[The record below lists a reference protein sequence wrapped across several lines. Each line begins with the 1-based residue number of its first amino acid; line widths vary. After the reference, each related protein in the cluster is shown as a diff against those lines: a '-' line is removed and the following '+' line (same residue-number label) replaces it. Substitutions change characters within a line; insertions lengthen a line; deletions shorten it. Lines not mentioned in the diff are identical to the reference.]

1 MAACVSSRMILR
13 ALQYF
18 LYQRNHPVPIAN
30 QPDTAPTS
38 GVELPRFMGR
48 WFEMAR
54 FETPFEWGMDS
65 VWAEYVLRPDGC
77 VSITNHGRKSNGD
90 VCTAHARATH
100 VSDSILMVSFVPFL
114 HLFAT
119 PYHILK
125 VDDEYRNALVSNE
138 SGSCMWLL
146 SRSPHATLPE
156 LLPLLLAAADRG
168 FNLHS
173 LRPTHHAQGP
183 FLP

>member
-1 MAACVSSRMILR
+1 MILR
-13 ALQYF
+13 ALQYY
-18 LYQRNHPVPIAN
+18 LYQRHHQLPVTK

-54 FETPFEWGMDS
+54 FETPFEWGLDA
-65 VWAEYVLRPDGC
+65 VWAEYVLLPDGS

-90 VCTAHARATH
+90 VCAARGSATH
-100 VSDSILMVSFVPFL
+100 VSDSILMVSFVPLFR
-114 HLFAT
+114 LFAS

-138 SGSCMWLL
+138 SGSCLWLL

-173 LRPTHHAQGP
+173 LRPTHHPQGP
-183 FLP
+183 FLT